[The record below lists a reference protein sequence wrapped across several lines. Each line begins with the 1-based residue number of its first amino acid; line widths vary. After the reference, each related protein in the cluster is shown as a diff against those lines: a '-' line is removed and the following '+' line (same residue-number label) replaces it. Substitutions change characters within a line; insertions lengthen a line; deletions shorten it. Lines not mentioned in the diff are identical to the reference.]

1 MADEKLGSTELYWE
15 DAVVIALYFIMV
27 LAVGVWSSWRS
38 KRNSISGYF
47 LASRSMH
54 WIPVGASLFA
64 SNIGSGHFIGLTG
77 SGASSGIGIAGF
89 ELNAMFA
96 VLILGWFFV
105 PVYMAS
111 GVYTMPE
118 YLRKR
123 FGGQR
128 IRIYLSVLA
137 LLLYIFTKI
146 SADLYAGAIFINQSI
161 KLNLYASVLTLLAVA
176 ALFTIAGGLSAV
188 IWTDFVQTILMLLGA
203 MVLAVKSISKVG
215 GYSKLVKDFG
225 DIPINDS
232 FIGYNDRN
240 ESCSAVPE
248 NYMSL
253 LRSPSDTE
261 LPITGMT
268 FGLTISAIWYWCSD
282 QVIVQRVLSAKDLS
296 HAKGGCVLAGY
307 LKILPLFLLVLP
319 GMASRILFP
328 NEVACS
334 NPDAC
339 EAICGSRLGCT
350 NIAYPK
356 LVLTLMPA
364 GARGLMISVMLAA
377 LMSSLTSIFNSSST
391 IFTMDIW
398 RRIRKEATE
407 TELLIVGK
415 IFVLLLV
422 GISIVWIPIIQESQ
436 NSQLFHYIQSVTS
449 FLAPPVCAVY
459 ILAIAFKRVNE
470 QGAFWGL
477 MVGLLVGMIRFIW
490 EFSYKVPSCASQL
503 PDPRPAII
511 SKVHYLHFGIILFI
525 ISCIVTIAV
534 SYATQPIAKMHLH
547 RLTFWNRHSKDVR
560 IEITKKKILPS
571 SENNVAEMGQVNAA
585 FREGDHQKD
594 SSADVENGDHK
605 YGLTEKE
612 THLGP
617 PIYVLDVVNKFKEDT
632 EFPEKSLSEG
642 MAQEP
647 NWKKAL
653 YFLCGVSSDS
663 RDTESQQE
671 FTAEEEANLA
681 AESIEE
687 KPIWRRICNA
697 NALLLLAVCSFMW
710 GYYA

>member
-1 MADEKLGSTELYWE
+1 
-15 DAVVIALYFIMV
+15 
-27 LAVGVWSSWRS
+27 
-38 KRNSISGYF
+38 
-47 LASRSMH
+47 MH

-161 KLNLYASVLTLLAVA
+161 KLNLYGSVLTLLAIA
-176 ALFTIAGGLSAV
+176 AIFTIAGGLSAV
-188 IWTDFVQTILMLLGA
+188 IWTDFVQTVLMLLGA

-215 GYSKLVKDFG
+215 GYSQLIKDFG

-232 FIGYNDRN
+232 FVGYNDQN
-240 ESCSAVPE
+240 ESCSAVPD

-253 LRSPSDTE
+253 LRSPSDPE

-339 EAICGSRLGCT
+339 EEICGSRLGCT

-398 RRIRKEATE
+398 RRIRKEASE

-415 IFVLLLV
+415 LFVLLLV

-459 ILAIAFKRVNE
+459 ILAIVFKRVNE

-477 MVGLLVGMIRFIW
+477 MVGLIVGMIRFIW

-525 ISCIVTIAV
+525 ISCVVTIVV

-547 RLTFWNRHSKDVR
+547 RLTFWNRYSKDVR

-571 SENNVAEMGQVNAA
+571 PKNNVTEMGEVNDA
-585 FREGDHQKD
+585 FREGDQQEI
-594 SSADVENGDHK
+594 ENGSHK
-605 YGLTEKE
+605 NHFAEKE
-612 THLGP
+612 TNLEYP
-617 PIYVLDVVNKFKEDT
+617 VYVLDVVNKFKENPHI
-632 EFPEKSLSEG
+632 PEKSLKEEDI
-642 MAQEP
+642 ADKPQ
-647 NWKKAL
+647 WKKAL
-653 YFLCGVSSDS
+653 YFICGVSSTPG
-663 RDTESQQE
+663 DTESQEE
-671 FTAEEEANLA
+671 FSAEEEANLA
-681 AESIEE
+681 AESIAE
-687 KPIWRRICNA
+687 KPLWRRICNA
-697 NALLLLAVCSFMW
+697 SALLLLAVCCFMW